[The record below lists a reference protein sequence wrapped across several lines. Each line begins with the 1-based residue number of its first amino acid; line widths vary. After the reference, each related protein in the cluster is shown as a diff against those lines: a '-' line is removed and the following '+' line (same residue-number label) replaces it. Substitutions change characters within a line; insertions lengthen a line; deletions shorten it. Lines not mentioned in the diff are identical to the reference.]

1 MEWTTGNTLRG
12 NVTICMCACACVFV
26 IVCSDV
32 YACDNMTTW
41 YSVEHRRAGLQG
53 MSDPLQCLPCLCY
66 SVQGKM
72 LYKALISINAASK
85 DMAPQ
90 FANAES
96 KVRAEASTVLVGL
109 KQLS

>member
-1 MEWTTGNTLRG
+1 
-12 NVTICMCACACVFV
+12 
-26 IVCSDV
+26 
-32 YACDNMTTW
+32 
-41 YSVEHRRAGLQG
+41 
-53 MSDPLQCLPCLCY
+53 
-66 SVQGKM
+66 M